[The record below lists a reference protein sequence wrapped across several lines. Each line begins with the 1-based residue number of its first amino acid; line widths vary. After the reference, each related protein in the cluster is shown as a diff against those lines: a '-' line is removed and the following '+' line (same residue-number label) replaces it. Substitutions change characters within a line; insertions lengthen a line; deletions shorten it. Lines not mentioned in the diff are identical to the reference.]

1 MGGMRRVDLC
11 AADEVEPGTMRMA
24 WVDGTEPVLV
34 ANVEGTIRAVSGVC
48 THEYFELDTGFL
60 AGRNVTC
67 SLHLSR
73 FDLVTGKALES
84 PASDPL
90 DVYPV
95 SIENG
100 RVVIDFPG

>member
-11 AADEVEPGTMRMA
+11 AAGEVEPGTMRMA

-95 SIENG
+95 SIEDG

>member
-11 AADEVEPGTMRMA
+11 AAGEVEPGTMRMA

-73 FDLVTGKALES
+73 FDLLTGKALES

-95 SIENG
+95 AIENG